1 MIDIDARRAA
11 FSQTADPSALR
22 RMQIAGGMMLFLP
35 ALMLLVGWLD
45 SWFHF
50 LPAADASGKSGDL
63 GVILLVWFGIGL
75 LCKRK
80 GYVNPSRIVCA
91 MYLFVLLAVAMIG
104 IVWRP
109 AQHGMHEK
117 LSLIVP
123 VAPTVGNH
131 ILFGVVAILFFGVPF
146 GLLISKPVRRAMWAT
161 I

>member
-1 MIDIDARRAA
+1 MIDLDARRAA
-11 FSQTADPSALR
+11 FSKTADPRALH
-22 RMQIAGGMMLFLP
+22 RMQIAGGIMLLLP
-35 ALMLLVGWLD
+35 ALSLLIGWLD
-45 SWFHF
+45 SWLHF
-50 LPAADASGKSGDL
+50 LPAADASGKNGDL

-91 MYLFVLLAVAMIG
+91 MYLFVLLAVAVIG

-109 AQHGMHEK
+109 AQHGFHEK

-123 VAPTVGNH
+123 VAPTVENH
-131 ILFGVVAILFFGVPF
+131 ILFGMVAILLFGVPF
-146 GLLISKPVRRAMWAT
+146 WLLISKPVRKAMWAT